1 MKAEFVNPFLEATAV
16 VFKDM
21 LGVELIRGKTS
32 IKQSP
37 APAQDIAIML
47 GVTGVVSG
55 QIVYSVN
62 IDTVYKIVQ
71 KLMPGV
77 DDETIQEEYR
87 DVMGELANM
96 ITGNALNIFLKQH
109 SDLDVTVPM
118 VVDIRSQEV
127 SFKSNVTLGLNMYSQ
142 YGMLEVNIA
151 LS

>member
-32 IKQSP
+32 IKQTP
-37 APAQDIAIML
+37 APSQDIAIML

-62 IDTVYKIVQ
+62 IETVYKIVR

-77 DDETIQEEYR
+77 DDTTVQEEYR
-87 DVMGELANM
+87 DVMGDR
-96 ITGNALNIFLKQH
+96 K
-109 SDLDVTVPM
+109 S
-118 VVDIRSQEV
+118 VV
-127 SFKSNVTLGLNMYSQ
+127 
-142 YGMLEVNIA
+142 
-151 LS
+151 

>member
-1 MKAEFVNPFLEATAV
+1 MKAEYVNPFLEATAI

-32 IKQSP
+32 IKQTP
-37 APAQDIAIML
+37 APGQDIAIML
-47 GVTGVVSG
+47 GVNGVVNG

-62 IDTVYKIVQ
+62 IETVYKIVR

-77 DDETIQEEYR
+77 PDETIQEEYR
-87 DVMGELANM
+87 DVVGELANM

-109 SDLDVTVPM
+109 ADLDVTVPM
-118 VVDIRSQEV
+118 VVDVRSQNV
-127 SFKSNVTLGLNMYSQ
+127 TFKSSVTLGLNMYSE
-142 YGMLEVNIA
+142 YGMLEINIA